1 MPAHKHERK
10 ILMYDKFGISNELIE
25 LSKKVE
31 DKIKDIFILID
42 EIAEYNQG
50 KVLYSMQKNQLSERH
65 FNPTTG
71 YGYNDDGRE
80 IIEKIYAEVFGVED
94 ALVRSNFVN
103 GTHALNVALWSVLRP
118 GDKLLAI
125 TGKPYDTLDE
135 AIGANGQLGGSL
147 TEFGVKYEE
156 IELNENYDI
165 DVEKVV
171 EKIKSE
177 KIKVAMLQR
186 SKGYSVRKTLS
197 SEEIN
202 NVIRK
207 IKEIDSEVICMVDNC
222 YGEFVEREE
231 PYMADILVGSLIKNP
246 GGGLAPTGAYIAG
259 KTKYVE
265 LAANRLTS
273 PGIGKECGAT
283 LGINRSILQ
292 GFFMAPHIVAQA
304 VKTAVFCAG
313 MMEELGYEVIPK
325 SNEIRRDII
334 QLVKLGDKDK
344 LIAFCRGLQAGSPID
359 SYVVPTPWAMP
370 GYNDEVIMAAGA
382 FIQGSSIEISA
393 DAPIREPYVV
403 YMQGGLTYESGKIAI
418 LKAVADLA

>member
-1 MPAHKHERK
+1 
-10 ILMYDKFGISNELIE
+10 MYNKFGISNELIE

-31 DKIKDIFILID
+31 EKTKSNFELID
-42 EIAEYNQG
+42 EIAEYNQA
-50 KVLYSMQKNQLSERH
+50 KVLHSMQKNQLSERH

-80 IIEKIYAEVFGVED
+80 IIEKIYAESFGVED

-118 GDKLLAI
+118 NDKLLAI

-135 AIGANGQLGGSL
+135 AIGANGQKGGSL
-147 TEFGVKYEE
+147 TEYGIRYEE
-156 IELNENYDI
+156 IDLNENYDI
-165 DVEKVV
+165 DMEKVV

-177 KIKVAMLQR
+177 KIKVAMIQR

-197 SEEIN
+197 AEEIN
-202 NVIRK
+202 SVIKK
-207 IKEIDSEVICMVDNC
+207 IKEVDSEVICMVDNC
-222 YGEFVEREE
+222 YGEFVEKEE

-259 KTKYVE
+259 KTEYVE

-325 SNEIRRDII
+325 SDEIRRDII

-393 DAPIREPYVV
+393 DAPIRDPYVV

-418 LKAVADLA
+418 LKAATELQK

>member
-1 MPAHKHERK
+1 
-10 ILMYDKFGISNELIE
+10 MYNKFGISNELND

-31 DKIKDIFILID
+31 EKIKDNFALID

-80 IIEKIYAEVFGVED
+80 IIERIYAESFGVED

-118 GDKLLAI
+118 NDKLLAI

-135 AIGANGQLGGSL
+135 AIGANGQKGGSL
-147 TEFGVKYEE
+147 TEYGIRYEE
-156 IELNENYDI
+156 IDLNENYDI
-165 DVEKVV
+165 DMEKVV

-177 KIKVAMLQR
+177 KIKVAMIQR

-197 SEEIN
+197 AEEIN
-202 NVIRK
+202 SVIKK
-207 IKEIDSEVICMVDNC
+207 IKEVDSEVICMVDNC
-222 YGEFVEREE
+222 YGEFVEKEE

-259 KTKYVE
+259 KTEYVE

-283 LGINRSILQ
+283 LGIKRSILQ

-325 SNEIRRDII
+325 PDEIRRDII

-393 DAPIREPYVV
+393 DAPIRDPYVV

-418 LKAVADLA
+418 LKAATELQK

>member
-1 MPAHKHERK
+1 
-10 ILMYDKFGISNELIE
+10 MYSKFGISNELIE

-31 DKIKDIFILID
+31 EKIKDNFVLID

-80 IIEKIYAEVFGVED
+80 IIEKIYAESFGVED

-118 GDKLLAI
+118 NDKLLAI

-156 IELNENYDI
+156 IDLDENYDI
-165 DVEKVV
+165 NVEKVV

-177 KIKVAMLQR
+177 KIKVAMIQR

-197 SEEIN
+197 SDEIN
-202 NVIRK
+202 SVIKR
-207 IKEIDSEVICMVDNC
+207 IKEIDNEVICMIDNC
-222 YGEFVEREE
+222 YGEFVEKEE

-283 LGINRSILQ
+283 LGINRSVLQ

-393 DAPIREPYVV
+393 DAPIRDPYVV

-418 LKAVADLA
+418 LKAVAELQK